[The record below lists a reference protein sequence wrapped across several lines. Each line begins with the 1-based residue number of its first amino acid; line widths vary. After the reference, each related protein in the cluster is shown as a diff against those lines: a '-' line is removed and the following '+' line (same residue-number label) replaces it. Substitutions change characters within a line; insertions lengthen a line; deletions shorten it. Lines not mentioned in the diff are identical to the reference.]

1 MVVRTTTAGY
11 QQSSEANRERM
22 IKIPWSRQADAT
34 PTVHDPVQ
42 VTGVLAGAQMTGT
55 SITLDAVRETSMLN
69 VDAGA
74 VFRHNVRTVSGY
86 DGGNAENA
94 WTALNIGDPVYYDP
108 TADANTAG
116 VCKLSV
122 SPLQGD
128 AATSN
133 PRFGTIGMLQYED
146 KDDFEKAAGAAG
158 NSHLCA
164 VIQAGIVES

>member
-108 TADANTAG
+108 TSDANNG
-116 VCKLSV
+116 VKLSV

-133 PRFGTIGMLQYED
+133 PRFGTILMLQSED
-146 KDDFEKAAGAAG
+146 KDDFEKAAGASG
-158 NSHLCA
+158 NTHLCA
-164 VIQAGIVES
+164 VAQAGIVES